1 MIAGPPDIAWPAI
14 AAVAL
19 VMALALGAHWWLRSR
34 GLVAGP
40 SNPIKV
46 VATRAMGTKRA
57 LAIVEVE
64 DERFLVG
71 LTDDAISLVS
81 ALQSER
87 RTTAVPQTLAFGKVG

>member
-1 MIAGPPDIAWPAI
+1 MTAGPPDIAWPAI
-14 AAVAL
+14 AAVVLLCGAAL
-19 VMALALGAHWWLRSR
+19 VAHWWLRSR
-34 GLVAGP
+34 GLVAGA

-57 LAIVEVE
+57 LAIVEVD

-81 ALQSER
+81 PLRSDR
-87 RTTAVPQTLAFGKVG
+87 RAVAAPQPLPFGKVG